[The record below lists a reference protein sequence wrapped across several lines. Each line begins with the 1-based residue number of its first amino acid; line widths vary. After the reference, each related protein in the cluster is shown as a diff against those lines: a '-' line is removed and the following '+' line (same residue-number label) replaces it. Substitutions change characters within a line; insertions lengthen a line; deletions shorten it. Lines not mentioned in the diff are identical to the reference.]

1 MFPHGVNHAIA
12 GLMFLGYDA
21 SWADVPARRFMFP
34 ERKNNE
40 RLYDNLYEGTI

>member
-1 MFPHGVNHAIA
+1 MQRPPFAEGKIA
-12 GLMFLGYDA
+12 
-21 SWADVPARRFMFP
+21 WADVPARRFMFP